1 MTEKSSYVADHFPC
15 IFVVFTQWHACFQG
29 CALMFAQ
36 EYCDNTDFFVLA
48 EEKRMAAT
56 YAISQ
61 KPHGKPKN
69 GNCRRNGGKSTIM
82 AGVL

>member
-1 MTEKSSYVADHFPC
+1 
-15 IFVVFTQWHACFQG
+15 
-29 CALMFAQ
+29 MFIQ

-48 EEKRMAAT
+48 EEKHMAPS

-69 GNCRRNGGKSTIM
+69 GNCRRNGGKSTVM
-82 AGVL
+82 GLEGRRKLCTL